1 MENMNYTSV
10 MNTVKILAIL
20 TMLAFIAYGLIW
32 FGAFLND
39 NRSVKSVQGLS
50 EWTAVQIVL
59 TRQCRAKWPQMKS
72 NYDKCVDKV
81 RGSRVYRR
89 DI

>member
-1 MENMNYTSV
+1 MDYNTNMENKL
-10 MNTVKILAIL
+10 KIAAGLIALIW
-20 TMLAFIAYGLIW
+20 IAYGLIW
-32 FGAFLND
+32 FGALLND

-59 TRQCRAKWPQMKS
+59 ARQCRAKWPQMKS